1 MALVAG
7 SRRVA
12 FVSGSTKG
20 IGFAIVRSLL
30 DEGYIVIS
38 NSRQKQSALS
48 DEYKSLQKQY
58 STLDYFRGDVTSE
71 QEVQMIFNY
80 ILEKYN
86 RIDIVVNNAGTAD
99 REPLIGMP
107 MEKFRNILDLNLF
120 STVICTKKALKAM
133 IYQKYGRIINISSI
147 AGIHGLPLEAHYATA
162 KAGQIGFSK
171 AIAKEYGVKGITC
184 NVVAPGVIETENHK
198 VDEVSKVKAI
208 EMIPLKRLGRPEEV
222 ASLVAFLASEK
233 AGYVTGQVIQID
245 GGFFM

>member
-1 MALVAG
+1 MALAAG

-38 NSRQKQSALS
+38 NSRKKQSVLS
-48 DEYKSLQKQY
+48 DEYKSLLKQY

-107 MEKFRNILDLNLF
+107 MEKFRNILDSNLL
-120 STVICTKKALKAM
+120 STVICTKKALRAM

-147 AGIHGLPLEAHYATA
+147 AGSHGLPLEAHYATA

-184 NVVAPGVIETENHK
+184 NVVAPGVIETENNRSN
-198 VDEVSKVKAI
+198 DVSKVKAI